1 MDNFIKVAQ
10 VSAFLCLAVFALPA
24 VAQQASTQIE
34 KALKVE
40 GARVTLPVGEAIT
53 KDVFTPE
60 WIDKARKSWDNFHF
74 QMGGDHALYYAM
86 HLQEFMYSAESA
98 PSMEYRPLE
107 RNIRPEIR
115 NVRQQTS
122 KGNITLEEYMNDTL
136 YRAQGMMM
144 IHKGKVVYESYP
156 GMRPSDRHLT
166 SSTGKITCGLVI
178 AQLIKEGKI
187 DEKKNIAD
195 YIPELKNTAWDG
207 VTVYSVANMC
217 TALDNEETIEH
228 ILQPDSPVTRFLA
241 ACAGSPRAT
250 TGKLETW
257 LEVAQDQQ
265 KLPGNE
271 KQGEVFR
278 YASINTAILTKLA
291 ENVENKNWGLIF
303 EERVWSKVHA
313 RRSILFPL
321 SPTGFALPL
330 GFVAATLEDYTRFA
344 AMFTPSWNAVSSER
358 IVDEDLLKLFY
369 DNIDKERYA
378 KGAKLQTSIAD
389 FNEAAMGNALQWD
402 FIWEDGAMAKSGN
415 LCQMIYV
422 DPKRDFASVFF
433 SLTPFVDGY
442 GEFKAGAFQRAAAKM
457 LNGE

>member
-1 MDNFIKVAQ
+1 MKNFIKVAQ

-40 GARVTLPVGEAIT
+40 GARVTLPVSEAIT

-60 WIDKARKSWDNFHF
+60 WVDKARESWDNFHF

-86 HLQEFMYSAESA
+86 HLQEFMYSSESA

-187 DEKKNIAD
+187 DENKNIAD

-241 ACAGSPRAT
+241 SCAGSPRAT

-344 AMFTPSWNAVSSER
+344 TMFTPSWNAVSSER

-378 KGAKLQTSIAD
+378 KGAKLQTSIVD
-389 FNEAAMGNALQWD
+389 FNEAAMGNSLQWD
-402 FIWEDGAMAKSGN
+402 YIWEDGAMAKSGN

>member
-1 MDNFIKVAQ
+1 
-10 VSAFLCLAVFALPA
+10 
-24 VAQQASTQIE
+24 
-34 KALKVE
+34 
-40 GARVTLPVGEAIT
+40 
-53 KDVFTPE
+53 
-60 WIDKARKSWDNFHF
+60 
-74 QMGGDHALYYAM
+74 
-86 HLQEFMYSAESA
+86 MYSSESA

-122 KGNITLEEYMNDTL
+122 KGNITLEEYMNDPL
-136 YRAQGMMM
+136 YRAQGLMM

-187 DEKKNIAD
+187 DEQKNIAD
-195 YIPELKNTAWDG
+195 YIPDLKNTAWDG

-291 ENVENKNWGLIF
+291 ENVENKNWALIF

-344 AMFTPSWNAVSSER
+344 TMFTPSWNAVSSER
-358 IVDEDLLKLFY
+358 IVDEDILKLIY

-378 KGAKLQTSIAD
+378 KGAKLQTSIVD

>member
-1 MDNFIKVAQ
+1 MKNPKV
-10 VSAFLCLAVFALPA
+10 
-24 VAQQASTQIE
+24 IE
-34 KALKVE
+34 DALKVD

-53 KDVFTPE
+53 KTVFTPE
-60 WIDKARKSWDNFHF
+60 YVAKARKSWNNFHF
-74 QMGGDHALYYAM
+74 QMGGDHALYYSM
-86 HLQEFMYSAESA
+86 HLQEFMYSSESA

-122 KGNITLEEYMNDTL
+122 KGDITLEEYMNDPL

-144 IHKGKVVYESYP
+144 VHKGKVVYENYP
-156 GMRPSDRHLT
+156 GMRPTDRHLT

-187 DEKKNIAD
+187 DVKKNIAD
-195 YIPELKNTAWDG
+195 YIPDLKSTAWDG

-228 ILQPDSPVTRFLA
+228 ILQPDSAVTRFLA

-250 TGKLETW
+250 TGKVEDW
-257 LEVAQDQQ
+257 IDVARDQT
-265 KLPGNE
+265 KLPGDE
-271 KQGEVFR
+271 KQGEVMR

-330 GFVAATLEDYTRFA
+330 GFVAVTLEDYTRFA
-344 AMFTPSWNAVSSER
+344 TMFTPSWNAVSSER

-369 DNIDKERYA
+369 DNIDKDRYA
-378 KGAKLQTSIAD
+378 KGAKIETSRQD
-389 FNEAAMGNALQWD
+389 FNEAAMGNAIQFD
-402 FIWEDGAMAKSGN
+402 YIWEDGAMAKSGN
-415 LCQMIYV
+415 LCQMIYT

-433 SLTPFVDGY
+433 STTPFVDGY
-442 GEFKAGAFQRAAAKM
+442 GEFKAGAYQRAVAKM
-457 LNGE
+457 LHGE

>member
-1 MDNFIKVAQ
+1 MAGDYSVYYNGHMSQYMHTQMVMPDGPVAELERAIDPRLKDLTFKKKDGT
-10 VSAFLCLAVFALPA
+10 STDKLGDFL
-24 VAQQASTQIE
+24 
-34 KALKVE
+34 
-40 GARVTLPVGEAIT
+40 VG
-53 KDVFTPE
+53 P
-60 WIDKARKSWDNFHF
+60 ARK
-74 QMGGDHALYYAM
+74 
-86 HLQEFMYSAESA
+86 
-98 PSMEYRPLE
+98 
-107 RNIRPEIR
+107 
-115 NVRQQTS
+115 
-122 KGNITLEEYMNDTL
+122 
-136 YRAQGMMM
+136 QGLMM

-166 SSTGKITCGLVI
+166 SSTGKVTCGLVI
-178 AQLIKEGKI
+178 TQLIKEGKI

-195 YIPELKNTAWDG
+195 YIPDLKNTAWDG

-228 ILQPDSPVTRFLA
+228 ILQPDSAVTRFLA

-321 SPTGFALPL
+321 SPTGFALSL

-344 AMFTPSWNAVSSER
+344 TMFTPSWIAVSSER
-358 IVDEDLLKLFY
+358 IVDEDLLKV
-369 DNIDKERYA
+369 I
-378 KGAKLQTSIAD
+378 
-389 FNEAAMGNALQWD
+389 
-402 FIWEDGAMAKSGN
+402 
-415 LCQMIYV
+415 
-422 DPKRDFASVFF
+422 
-433 SLTPFVDGY
+433 
-442 GEFKAGAFQRAAAKM
+442 
-457 LNGE
+457 